1 MLHQEKSQKGKVPQQ
16 QQCCCCSRCCD
27 STHEA
32 VAHHKRRSVERATTD
47 TKSFSIKK
55 TLYFLLMLLSNR
67 IHYILIW
74 PRMFSITGNVE
85 EKIVPQQLNPLSKF
99 SSFLHS
105 FVSFHFM
112 FFCTFFE
119 TLRLLGTSNRK
130 EMCGPVRHFSR
141 FFYEPAK
148 EHDIGW
154 HKTRCIN
161 LLLLF
166 SLSFHKLRFE
176 EFPRHFTRK

>member
-32 VAHHKRRSVERATTD
+32 VAHHKKEEALNARRQTQKVSPSKKLYT
-47 TKSFSIKK
+47 FSWCYCP
-55 TLYFLLMLLSNR
+55 TE
-67 IHYILIW
+67 YILIW

-85 EKIVPQQLNPLSKF
+85 EKIVSQQLNPLSKF

-112 FFCTFFE
+112 FFCTFFPRDFATFRYFKQE
-119 TLRLLGTSNRK
+119 RNVWACSPFFKIFLRARQRTRYWLTQNTLYKLTA
-130 EMCGPVRHFSR
+130 P
-141 FFYEPAK
+141 
-148 EHDIGW
+148 
-154 HKTRCIN
+154 
-161 LLLLF
+161 LF
-166 SLSFHKLRFE
+166 AILS
-176 EFPRHFTRK
+176 

>member
-1 MLHQEKSQKGKVPQQ
+1 MPQQ

-32 VAHHKRRSVERATTD
+32 VAHHRRRSVERATTD

-112 FFCTFFE
+112 FFCTFFPRDFATFGYFKQE
-119 TLRLLGTSNRK
+119 RNVWACPPFFKIFLRARQRTRYWLTQNTLYKLTA
-130 EMCGPVRHFSR
+130 P
-141 FFYEPAK
+141 
-148 EHDIGW
+148 
-154 HKTRCIN
+154 
-161 LLLLF
+161 LF
-166 SLSFHKLRFE
+166 AILS
-176 EFPRHFTRK
+176 

>member
-16 QQCCCCSRCCD
+16 QQCCCSRCCD

-32 VAHHKRRSVERATTD
+32 VAHHKKEEALNARRQTQKVSPSKKLYT
-47 TKSFSIKK
+47 FSWCYCP
-55 TLYFLLMLLSNR
+55 TE
-67 IHYILIW
+67 YILIW